1 MAIQF
6 SQDLISMTGK
16 KFFNLTKAD
25 LRRFIPVDEPFVF
38 LESGKPLI
46 DNRFSY
52 LFTSPVKILE
62 TWEYS
67 EVEEVL
73 RDTESASD
81 KNWISGFISYEAGYA
96 LEPRLKNLQHPPS
109 IPLVWFGV
117 FDEPY
122 IYDHLK
128 GRWNTKP
135 KEHKDTSNPDKKTDL
150 KPGISF
156 QEYKDSVYRI
166 KNYISQ
172 GETYQVNYTFSNT
185 LFCDTDPV
193 SLYTS
198 LRLNQPTPYSG
209 ILNYGEGTVISLSPE
224 LFYHRDRLRITAK
237 PMKGTAKRK
246 PGIRDDESLKKELSE
261 DQKNRAENLMIVD
274 LLRNDIGRIAQQGS
288 VRVQKLFNVETHPTL
303 HQMTSTVTGKL
314 SKGITF
320 DERIKALFPCGSVT
334 GAPKIRTMEIISE
347 LEKGERGIYCGAL
360 GFISPGGT
368 EKFSVPIRTL
378 HKKTADQTWDFRL
391 GSGIVWDSSASAEWK
406 ECLLK
411 GDFVRD
417 NTPEFSVIES
427 ILLKNKRLSYPGEHA
442 ERMKNSAEYFSI
454 PFSKRRLFRLFREI
468 RKEISIGK
476 PMKIRIILEK
486 SGRLSYTYSCI
497 SEGPAIRTFSLS
509 EKRVDKNNT
518 FLYHKTTHREWYR
531 DTAEKIKKNLLY
543 DEIYTNQ
550 DRELTEGSRTNLFIQ
565 KNGTLYT
572 PPISSGLLPGVLRK
586 VLLRKRSCQER
597 VLYHKDLVNAD
608 RIYCGNSVRGLVEVK
623 FRE

>member
-1 MAIQF
+1 
-6 SQDLISMTGK
+6 MTGK
-16 KFFNLTKAD
+16 KFFRLTKAE
-25 LRRFIPVDEPFVF
+25 LKRIIPVSGHFVF
-38 LESGKPLI
+38 LESSKPSI

-67 EVEEVL
+67 KAGEVL
-73 RDTESASD
+73 RDTEHASG
-81 KNWISGFISYEAGYA
+81 KKWISGFISYEAGYA
-96 LEPRLKNLQHPPS
+96 LEPRLKKLQPPPS
-109 IPLVWFGV
+109 APLVWFGV
-117 FDEPY
+117 FDDPY

-128 GRWNTKP
+128 GKWNSEP
-135 KEHKDTSNPDKKTDL
+135 KENQNPSNPDNKTDL

-166 KNYISQ
+166 KDYISQ
-172 GETYQVNYTFSNT
+172 GETYQVNYTFNNT

-209 ILNYGEGTVISLSPE
+209 ILNYGNGYVISLSPE
-224 LFYHRDRLRITAK
+224 LFYHRDRLSITAK

-246 PGIRDDESLKKELSE
+246 PGIKDDKSLKEELSE
-261 DQKNRAENLMIVD
+261 DPKNKAENLMIVD

-288 VRVQKLFNVETHPTL
+288 VRVPKLFSVETHPTL
-303 HQMTSTVTGKL
+303 HQMTSTVTGRL
-314 SKGITF
+314 TKGVTF

-334 GAPKIRTMEIISE
+334 GAPKIRTMEIIRE

-360 GFISPGGT
+360 GFISPSGT

-378 HKKTADQTWDFRL
+378 HKKASEQTWDFRL

-427 ILLKNKRLSYPGEHA
+427 LLLKNGHFKYPREHA

-454 PFSKRRLFRLFREI
+454 PFSKRRLFRLFKEI
-468 RKEISIGK
+468 RKEISISIK

-486 SGRLSYTYSCI
+486 NGRLSYTYSCI
-497 SEGPAIRTFSLS
+497 SDTPVIRTVSLS
-509 EKRVDKNNT
+509 EKSVDKSNT
-518 FLYHKTTHREWYR
+518 FLYHKTTHRKWYR
-531 DTAEKIKKNLLY
+531 GTAEKIQKNLLY

-565 KNGTLYT
+565 KSGTLYT
-572 PPISSGLLPGVLRK
+572 PPISSGLLPGVLRE
-586 VLLRKRSCQER
+586 VLLRKRICQEML
-597 VLYHKDLVNAD
+597 LYPDDLANAD

-623 FRE
+623 FKE